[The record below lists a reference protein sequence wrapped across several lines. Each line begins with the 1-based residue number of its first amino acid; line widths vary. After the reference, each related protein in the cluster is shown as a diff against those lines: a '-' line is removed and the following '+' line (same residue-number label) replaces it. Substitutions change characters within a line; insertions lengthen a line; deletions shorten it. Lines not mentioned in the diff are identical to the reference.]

1 MPMLPMT
8 TLMRFLVAA
17 LLMGEA
23 VLAQVLVISPEA
35 LRGSLLIVLSVAPL
49 ALLPLPLLVGAMLEE
64 FTLVITTLAPPVAPW
79 VGKVMLLEALL
90 LTHLTLAFQLEEV
103 MVLLLTLILLVA
115 TQLDVV
121 LTHAIC

>member
-35 LRGSLLIVLSVAPL
+35 LGEALLVVLSVAPL
-49 ALLPLPLLVGAMLEE
+49 VTLLPLPLLVGAMLGEVM
-64 FTLVITTLAPPVAPW
+64 LVAPPVAPW
-79 VGKVMLLEALL
+79 VGKVVLLEALL
-90 LTHLTLAFQLEEV
+90 LAHLTLAFQLGEV
-103 MVLLLTLILLVA
+103 MVLLLPLILLVA
-115 TQLDVV
+115 THLDVV
-121 LTHAIC
+121 LTHVIC